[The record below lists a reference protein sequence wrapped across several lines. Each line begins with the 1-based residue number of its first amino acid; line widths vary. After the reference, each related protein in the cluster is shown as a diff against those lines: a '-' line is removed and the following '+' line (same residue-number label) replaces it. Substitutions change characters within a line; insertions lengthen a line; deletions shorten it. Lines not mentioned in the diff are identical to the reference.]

1 MVAPG
6 GEMVGVCLATQGLV
20 DLMRQSELAQP
31 FHGDLCCFGRS
42 VSERRITP
50 PNPLKQEEKGPNRG
64 PWTDSVSENGGQ

>member
-6 GEMVGVCLATQGLV
+6 GETVSGRLAALGLV
-20 DLMRQSELAQP
+20 DLTRQSELAQP

-42 VSERRITP
+42 VSERRTTP
-50 PNPLKQEEKGPNRG
+50 PNPLKQGEKGPNRG